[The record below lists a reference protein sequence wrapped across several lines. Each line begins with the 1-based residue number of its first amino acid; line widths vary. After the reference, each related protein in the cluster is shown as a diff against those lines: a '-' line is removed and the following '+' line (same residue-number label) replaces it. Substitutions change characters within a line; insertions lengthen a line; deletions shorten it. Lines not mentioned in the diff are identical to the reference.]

1 MEIAFSFFCHGK
13 NKTGFSKTQFKI
25 NFQNI
30 PSICFDNCEIVT
42 VKVGFFLKKKKNIT
56 DIFSQT
62 TKRIVTYYDA
72 SKRLI
77 VLQCL
82 VKTSIISA
90 EKSHKRVKKI
100 LKLSFFIPIMKSL

>member
-1 MEIAFSFFCHGK
+1 M
-13 NKTGFSKTQFKI
+13 
-25 NFQNI
+25 
-30 PSICFDNCEIVT
+30 PSNCFDNCEIVT
-42 VKVGFFLKKKKNIT
+42 VKVGFFLEKQNIT

-100 LKLSFFIPIMKSL
+100 LKLSFFFQIMKSL